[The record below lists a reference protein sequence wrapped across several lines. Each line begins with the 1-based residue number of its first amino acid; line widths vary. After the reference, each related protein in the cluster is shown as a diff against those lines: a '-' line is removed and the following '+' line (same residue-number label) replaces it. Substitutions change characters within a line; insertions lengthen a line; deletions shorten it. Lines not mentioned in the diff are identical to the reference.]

1 MRSAARQSHVGN
13 DFFAAQET
21 GGGPSINDEENTM
34 TFLRRDDATVAD
46 FHAISADWPAS
57 VASETYGKAV
67 VFSCIKLRHCRI

>member
-1 MRSAARQSHVGN
+1 
-13 DFFAAQET
+13 
-21 GGGPSINDEENTM
+21 M

-46 FHAISADWPAS
+46 FHVISADWPAS